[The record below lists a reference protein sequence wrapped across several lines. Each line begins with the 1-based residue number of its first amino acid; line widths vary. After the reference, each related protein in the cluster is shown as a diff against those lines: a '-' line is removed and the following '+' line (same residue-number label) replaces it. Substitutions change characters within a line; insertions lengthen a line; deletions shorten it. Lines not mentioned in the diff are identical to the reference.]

1 MLVKK
6 FFTFAFV
13 LLVASPAIADSN
25 GTVGTPDMLL
35 NSEAFDF
42 DAVAGSPQV
51 FNHAGAVGD
60 ASNSTATATFTGGF
74 SANQVTIS
82 GVYNENPDFPATVS
96 FEADINFTGAG
107 TFVYQHPFAA
117 DGDAWSG
124 SQSVGPFDPAGTF
137 NLEFIDTFV
146 DNTDGTFDETS
157 SNLVVTFEEFGG
169 GTPDVDTTGN
179 FALGS
184 VGTPGVTETVS
195 SVGEFLVEDI
205 FDAYAL
211 TLNGDGLLSFVT
223 ELDPAGLS
231 NGPVDTE
238 IGIFDSTG
246 LLAFY
251 DDDDGDGFF
260 SALVDESIAGGDYT
274 LVVAGFGSNLSAAS
288 VGTLLLEDVTGGFST
303 GDYQLTASFTAQAVP
318 EPTTFGL
325 LAGLALVVVGRRKR

>member
-1 MLVKK
+1 MLVKT

-13 LLVASPAIADSN
+13 LLITSPAIADSN
-25 GTVGTPDMLL
+25 GTLGAPLD
-35 NSEAFDF
+35 SETFDF
-42 DAVAGSPQV
+42 DAVFGSPQV

-74 SANQVTIS
+74 IADQVTIS
-82 GVYNENPDFPATVS
+82 GVYNENPDFQATVS
-96 FEADINFTGAG
+96 AEADIDFTGAG
-107 TFVYQHPFAA
+107 TFVYQHPFAVV
-117 DGDAWSG
+117 DGNAWSG
-124 SQSVGPFDPAGTF
+124 SQSIGPFDPAGTF

-146 DNTDGTFDETS
+146 DNTDGTFDATS
-157 SNLVVTFEEFGG
+157 SNLVVTFEDVGG

-195 SVGEFLVEDI
+195 SVGEFLVSDI
-205 FDAYAL
+205 FDTYSL
-211 TLNGDGLLSFVT
+211 SLNGDGILSFIT
-223 ELDPAGLS
+223 ELDPAGL
-231 NGPVDTE
+231 NDGTDPVDTE
-238 IGIFDSTG
+238 IGIFDSNG

-251 DDDDGDGFF
+251 DDDGGDGFYSGLF
-260 SALVDESIAGGDYT
+260 DESIAGGDYT
-274 LVVAGFGSNLSAAS
+274 LVVAGFGSNLSAAD
-288 VGTLLLEDVTGGFST
+288 VGTLLLEDVTGGTST